1 MEEGKKLKDILGIL
15 STQQESLT
23 ETKEEEE
30 AGISAKE
37 VELLQAREELRK
49 ARIQN
54 DILEEGLN
62 KLKQDRGQRKGLSY
76 ALFGFMC
83 VYMFAVLIIVS
94 CCGLAWMQLSDNV
107 IITLLTTTLADVIG
121 IFGFVAKYL
130 YQNKS

>member
-1 MEEGKKLKDILGIL
+1 MEEDKKLKDILGIL

-83 VYMFAVLIIVS
+83 VYMLAVLIIVS

>member
-1 MEEGKKLKDILGIL
+1 MEEDKKLKDILGIL

-62 KLKQDRGQRKGLSY
+62 KLIQDRGQRKGLSY

>member
-1 MEEGKKLKDILGIL
+1 
-15 STQQESLT
+15 
-23 ETKEEEE
+23 
-30 AGISAKE
+30 
-37 VELLQAREELRK
+37 
-49 ARIQN
+49 
-54 DILEEGLN
+54 
-62 KLKQDRGQRKGLSY
+62 
-76 ALFGFMC
+76 MC

>member
-1 MEEGKKLKDILGIL
+1 MKEDKKLKDILGIL